1 MTRIRS
7 RLAAPPGGVYFFERG
22 GVRVEERSYDA
33 AVAAVSRALR
43 SLGDAKSDPEA
54 ELAAYMCPR
63 VGRDARWFCES
74 DAPAAPEVSARDAL
88 DGSLALVKGRLV
100 APFDRIESRLAVCR
114 SCPRHERNWCPTCAG
129 HFERVLSALDRR
141 RPRLPADRLAGVCA
155 CAKAYESAVCSVE
168 FGKDEAVWRDA
179 PDTCWRRKGDV

>member
-7 RLAAPPGGVYFFERG
+7 KLAAPPGSLFFYERN

-33 AVAAVSRALR
+33 AVSAVSRLLSAM
-43 SLGDAKSDPEA
+43 GVKADAEL

-63 VGRDARWFCES
+63 IGRDASWFCVS
-74 DAPAAPEVSARDAL
+74 DSPQKPEVTPREAVEN
-88 DGSLALVKGRLV
+88 SLAAVAGRLV
-100 APFDRIESRLAVCR
+100 APFDRIERRLAVCR
-114 SCPRHERNWCPTCAG
+114 GCPRHERNWCPTCAG
-129 HFERVLSALDRR
+129 HFERILVSLSGR

-155 CAKAYESAVCSVE
+155 CAKAYESALCSVDYKTGE
-168 FGKDEAVWRDA
+168 PVWEDA